1 MIVKVFYFTH
11 TGNYRKINEDA
22 LLIHDTLIQTK
33 QMKTFKYCVVEDE
46 RPIFAVA
53 DGMGGHDKGEIA
65 SIFVLDSIF
74 KNKSKIQTQKQ
85 LHQEIIQA
93 KNSLNEKAFSLNSPG
108 MGTTLCGIFFTGRK
122 ALIYSVGDSR
132 AYSISASNIERLTE
146 DHSEVFELFKN
157 NTISE
162 EELRLHK
169 RKNILTSAIVGDLTD
184 RKPKIF
190 EREIPITIGSTF
202 LLCTD
207 GLWEGIPQ
215 TTFDQFVT
223 KDSKEESICSQM
235 IQFSLKYSGLD
246 NISFIMLKIVDF

>member
-22 LLIHDTLIQTK
+22 LLIHDTIIQTK
-33 QMKTFKYCVVEDE
+33 HMKTFKYIVVEDE

-65 SIFVLDSIF
+65 SASVLDFIL
-74 KNKSKIQTQKQ
+74 KNKLKIQTQKQ
-85 LHQEIIQA
+85 LNQEIIQA
-93 KNSLNEKAFSLNSPG
+93 KNSLNEKAISMNTPG
-108 MGTTLCGIFFTGRK
+108 MGTTLCGIFFTGKK
-122 ALIYSVGDSR
+122 ALVYSVGDSR
-132 AYSISASNIERLTE
+132 AYSVSTTKMERLTE

-169 RKNILTSAIVGDLTD
+169 RKNILTSAIVGDLSE

-190 EREIPITIGSTF
+190 EKEIPVSIGSSF

-215 TTFDQFVT
+215 ATFDQFVT
-223 KDSKEESICSQM
+223 KNSKEESICTQM
-235 IQFSLKYSGLD
+235 IQFSLKYSGMD
-246 NISFIMLKIVDF
+246 NISFILLKVIDL

>member
-22 LLIHDTLIQTK
+22 LLIHDTIIQTK

-53 DGMGGHDKGEIA
+53 DGMGGHDKGEVA
-65 SIFVLDSIF
+65 STSVLDSIL
-74 KNKSKIQTQKQ
+74 KNKLKIQTQKK

-93 KNSLNEKAFSLNSPG
+93 KNSLNQKAISMNTPG
-108 MGTTLCGIFFTGRK
+108 MGTTLCGIFFTEKK
-122 ALIYSVGDSR
+122 AMIYSVGDSR
-132 AYSISASNIERLTE
+132 AYSISTSKIERLTE
-146 DHSEVFELFKN
+146 DHTEVFELFKN
-157 NTISE
+157 NIISE

-169 RKNILTSAIVGDLTD
+169 RKNILTSAIVGDLSD

-190 EREIPITIGSTF
+190 EREIPVTIGSSF

-215 TTFDQFVT
+215 ATFDQFVQ
-223 KDSKEESICSQM
+223 KDFKEESICTQM

-246 NISFIMLKIVDF
+246 NISFILLKVIDL